1 MEDNGSTLSIGVL
14 DAGGPS
20 PDLTRRIGSSADWV
34 RRLLADAA
42 YRFRSYDLVAGELPD
57 APADCDAYVITGCG
71 APVEAPLAW
80 LSELKRFVAASKHEA
95 VLIGLGFGHQLMADV
110 FGGRITLAD
119 QRWRVGLHV
128 FSVLRRESWMD
139 EAQSFAAPVLH
150 RRQVAEPPPGC
161 RVLAQCGRTPNAVLL
176 YGDQRAVSFQCRP
189 DLDLRYAREVI
200 GERRGGDIDPDDAE
214 LALRMLNLPNDSAR
228 LGGWI
233 KAFLDE
239 SR

>member
-1 MEDNGSTLSIGVL
+1 MDAGGAKLNIGVL

-20 PDLTRRIGSSADWV
+20 PELTREIGAGADWV
-34 RRLLADAA
+34 RRLLADET
-42 YRFRSYDLVAGELPD
+42 YEFRSYDLLAGELPD
-57 APADCDAYVITGCG
+57 TPADCDAYVITGCG
-71 APVEAPLAW
+71 APVETPVPWLA
-80 LSELKRFVAASKHEA
+80 ELKRFVAASKHEA
-95 VLIGLGFGHQLMADV
+95 VLVGLGFGHQLMAHV
-110 FGGRITLAD
+110 FGGRIALAD
-119 QRWRVGLHV
+119 ERWRVGLHV
-128 FSVLRRESWMD
+128 FSVLRRESWMG
-139 EAQSFAAPVLH
+139 EAATFAAPVLH

-189 DLDLRYAREVI
+189 DLDLRYARELI